1 MWVKKSMKSKY
12 SIYIL
17 LHIAIIVMWSFF
29 YKFNLITND
38 AVPFEFPQSPHKYST
53 PGSNT
58 ICFVNFILHLYFGAR
73 CEYEVFFSRLTENPS
88 SVIRCLK

>member
-38 AVPFEFPQSPHKYST
+38 AVEINALSIMAQLSRQKFD
-53 PGSNT
+53 
-58 ICFVNFILHLYFGAR
+58 IFIM
-73 CEYEVFFSRLTENPS
+73 N
-88 SVIRCLK
+88 

>member
-1 MWVKKSMKSKY
+1 MKSKY

-38 AVPFEFPQSPHKYST
+38 AVEINALSM
-53 PGSNT
+53 
-58 ICFVNFILHLYFGAR
+58 ILLVCFISALYVYIMTSQKKTDIVDSIDYTVPILF
-73 CEYEVFFSRLTENPS
+73 CS
-88 SVIRCLK
+88 